1 MRRVRFLRPLLMSA
15 LILSLLLTISWSPV
29 LSRPPAALAHA
40 FVIGSDPVDGSTINA
55 PPAVICIFFNTPIS
69 SASIAHVY
77 FGIDNQVVD
86 KGHSSVASDNSRELD
101 TPLIAPDLLPQGSYT
116 VRWTALAGGDGHT
129 TQGVIGFN
137 VGHSSTGLPG
147 QVILGPGTSNILPQ
161 LNLQGLLVIAWEWL
175 VMVALTLWI
184 GILVMERIILERGKR
199 EDEQRDWRDRDESG
213 RGDRRERGERDR
225 VGTSSTP
232 TFIARVRKHA
242 LPLQW
247 LCLAALFVGEII
259 NLVLRATLLTQAYNN
274 SGIDPVTIRQLIID
288 TSYGHL
294 WLVRMALIVFA
305 LGFLWWTTRPA
316 GRYIGIVNTGGTR
329 TRAQAGRAGGRK
341 RSIQFS
347 RLRQQVAQMQ
357 EHTGEDQELKEEDTR
372 QNPYW
377 YIFVWLTLAGLI
389 LLTFALS
396 EDITQLAQA
405 HISVV
410 IFDWLFLAAQGI
422 WFGGAAYLGFVL
434 LPLLP
439 LIEPDHHAR
448 SLVTVLDRYTPL
460 ALGTISVLLVSGL
473 FLAET
478 SLGNVQQLITNPFGR
493 ALLVKIALIALM
505 LPLSGYALFFLR
517 PQLHRQVILLPVVDA
532 EMPARRTRQSA
543 IEESERR
550 FKRTMRLLS
559 YLGAGILLC
568 AALMS
573 FYAPPIVFPAIN
585 YASSASGSSTSST
598 SSTTNTQVIQTK
610 QVGNLTISLQVFP
623 ARVDYD
629 NTMIVTMNDS
639 SGNPVTDAQVQI
651 AINMEI
657 MDMGT
662 AHATIQGGKPVYV
675 ATFSKDQTF
684 SMQGLWDI
692 VLKIQRPNQAPMQV
706 TFQVTLAQ

>member
-1 MRRVRFLRPLLMSA
+1 MRKGRFLRLLLMSA
-15 LILSLLLTISWSPV
+15 LILSLLLSISWSPV
-29 LSRPPAALAHA
+29 LSRPPVALAHA
-40 FVIGSDPVDGSTINA
+40 FVIGSDPVDGSTINT
-55 PPAVICIFFNTPIS
+55 PPAVVRIFFNTPIS

-86 KGHSSVASDNSRELD
+86 KGYSSVASNNPRELD
-101 TPLIAPDLLPQGSYT
+101 TPLVTADRLPQGSFT
-116 VRWTALAGGDGHT
+116 VRWTALASDDGHT

-147 QVILGPGTSNILPQ
+147 QVILGPSTSNILPQ

-175 VMVALTLWI
+175 VMVALTFWI
-184 GILVMERIILERGKR
+184 GILVMERIILEGGKR
-199 EDEQRDWRDRDESG
+199 EDEQRDWGEGDRDEAI
-213 RGDRRERGERDR
+213 
-225 VGTSSTP
+225 STP
-232 TFIARVRKHA
+232 TFFARVRKHT

-247 LCLAALFVGEII
+247 LCLAALFAGEII
-259 NLVLRATLLTQAYNN
+259 NLVLRATLLTQAYNS

-288 TSYGHL
+288 TTYGHL
-294 WLVRMALIVFA
+294 WLVHMALIVFA

-316 GRYIGIVNTGGTR
+316 RQSIGIVSTGSAR

-357 EHTGEDQELKEEDTR
+357 ENSSEDQEVKEESVR
-372 QNPYW
+372 PNPYW
-377 YIFVWLTLAGLI
+377 HTFAWLTLAGLI

-405 HISVV
+405 HISAV
-410 IFDWLFLAAQGI
+410 IFDWLFLGAQGI

-439 LIEPDHHAR
+439 IIEPDHHAR
-448 SLVTVLDRYTPL
+448 SLVTILGRYTPL
-460 ALGTISVLLVSGL
+460 ALGAISVLLVSGL

-478 SLGNVQQLITNPFGR
+478 SLSNVQQLISDPFGR

-505 LPLSGYALFFLR
+505 LLLSGYALFFLR

-559 YLGAGILLC
+559 YLGAGVLLC

-573 FYAPPIVFPAIN
+573 FFAPPIVFPAIN
-585 YASSASGSSTSST
+585 YTSSGSSASSTSST
-598 SSTTNTQVIQTK
+598 SNTQAIQTK
-610 QVGNLTISLQVFP
+610 QAGNLTVSLQVLP
-623 ARVDYD
+623 ARVDYA
-629 NTMIVTMNDS
+629 NTVILTINDS
-639 SGNPVTDAQVQI
+639 SGNPVTNARVQI
-651 AINMEI
+651 SINMET

-662 AHATIQGGKPVYV
+662 AQTTIKGGNPTYIAAFGKEE
-675 ATFSKDQTF
+675 AF
-684 SMQGLWDI
+684 SMLGPWD
-692 VLKIQRPNQAPMQV
+692 VALNIQRPNQAPVQV
-706 TFQVTLAQ
+706 TFQVVLTG